1 MSITDPFLC
10 PLMAP
15 PHSVRQHPKTI
26 VTVAACDSLRAQGL
40 AYAQL
45 LRSSGV
51 QVTEDVLAGAPHM
64 FTLPTNA
71 EVTKRWTERQVKGFG
86 EAFGI
91 DGF

>member
-1 MSITDPFLC
+1 
-10 PLMAP
+10 MAQ
-15 PHSVRQHPKTI
+15 PHSIQQHPKTI

-51 QVTEDVLAGAPHM
+51 HVTEDILAGAPHM

-71 EVTKRWTERQVKGFG
+71 EITKRWTERQVEAFAV
-86 EAFGI
+86 AFGI
-91 DGF
+91 DSF